1 MDNDISRKTG
11 SDSEC
16 ATAKNPTNPDQ
27 VFAFCNTSQTG
38 GMFAA
43 RSTDG
48 GATWFYPD
56 PSDKTIV
63 DGDAGQGPTACCDPT
78 LAWDTFGNLF
88 ITYLGSGASVQ
99 TILSTD
105 GGATFSNLATFTGSV
120 DQPTVVVVETTQP
133 GAPVVR
139 RSGYA
144 SVTFNG

>member
-1 MDNDISRKTG
+1 ML
-11 SDSEC
+11 
-16 ATAKNPTNPDQ
+16 
-27 VFAFCNTSQTG
+27 
-38 GMFAA
+38 AA

-99 TILSTD
+99 DHPEHGRRGHL
-105 GGATFSNLATFTGSV
+105 L
-120 DQPTVVVVETTQP
+120 EP
-133 GAPVVR
+133 GHVH
-139 RSGYA
+139 G
-144 SVTFNG
+144 